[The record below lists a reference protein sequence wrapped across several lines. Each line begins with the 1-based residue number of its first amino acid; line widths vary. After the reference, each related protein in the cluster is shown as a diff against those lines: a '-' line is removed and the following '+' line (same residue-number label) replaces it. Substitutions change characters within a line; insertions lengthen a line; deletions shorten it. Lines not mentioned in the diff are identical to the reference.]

1 MIKWILYWDK
11 KEFRWKNFAVLN
23 FYKLTKQ
30 TKRTGVTKVQTRL
43 LVNETQQLLEMK
55 GEVLSQGNVNV
66 IACHQRLSGGYK
78 NTDRFTAKKG
88 CYQAVSLHYL

>member
-1 MIKWILYWDK
+1 M
-11 KEFRWKNFAVLN
+11 
-23 FYKLTKQ
+23 
-30 TKRTGVTKVQTRL
+30 
-43 LVNETQQLLEMK
+43 NETQQLLEMK

-88 CYQAVSLHYL
+88 CYQAVSLHYW